1 MSTPIANN
9 RMTLVAVR
17 ASIEDTYFESLAAT
31 LRTHVANGIKTLVI
45 TSGGPGEG
53 KSTVTAGLARAL
65 ARPGGMSVVV
75 IDTDRFRPTLHRLFG
90 LENRG
95 GLGELLRDLY
105 HLDITHETPSQFGI
119 GDWIEILQA
128 QSKTGLLTVH
138 DSGEQYRMVLHKG
151 SITSI
156 QVPQRDEDTRI
167 GQLLLREQRVTGDQ
181 LARGLG
187 LQQATNRPLGEVLQ
201 GLGYL
206 DAAGLGITLASQFR
220 ESLRRLVSLGR
231 PQCTFTEMA
240 EAYLPATA
248 GQHTE
253 PPVHALGG
261 DHALDRLADYL
272 KRPFLANQIPSY
284 LKDTEFENL
293 KVLTSG
299 SVPYS
304 LLDARYALPFQ
315 RLLERLSRIFDVV
328 LIDSPPVAM
337 ASPAEAIAGIADGVI
352 MVVKADGYDAQVLQ
366 QAKTQLD
373 RVSARFVG
381 VVLNQL
387 DMRHADPLL
396 YYYGAYQP

>member
-1 MSTPIANN
+1 MSTPIANK
-9 RMTLVAVR
+9 RLTLVTAR
-17 ASIEDTYFESLAAT
+17 TSIEAAYFESLAAT
-31 LRTHVANGIKTLVI
+31 LRTHVASGMKTLVI

-53 KSTVTAGLARAL
+53 KSTVTAGLARAI
-65 ARPGGMSVVV
+65 ARTGGMSVVV

-90 LENRG
+90 LENRR
-95 GLGELLRDLY
+95 GLGELLEDLY
-105 HLDITHETPSQFGI
+105 HLDIMHETPSQFGI
-119 GDWIEILQA
+119 GDWVEILQA
-128 QSKTGLLTVH
+128 QGKTGLLTVT
-138 DSGEQYRMVLHKG
+138 DSGEQYRMVFHKG

-156 QVPQRDEDTRI
+156 QMPQRDEDTRI
-167 GQLLLREQRVTGDQ
+167 GQLLVREQRVSNDQ
-181 LARGLG
+181 LARGLN
-187 LQQATNRPLGEVLQ
+187 LQHATQRPLGEVLQ

-206 DAAGLGITLASQFR
+206 DAAGLGMTLANQFR
-220 ESLRRLVSLGR
+220 ESLRRLVSLAR
-231 PQCTFTEMA
+231 PECTFTEMA

-253 PPVHALGG
+253 APVHALGG
-261 DHALDRLADYL
+261 EHALDRLADYL

-284 LKDTEFENL
+284 FKDTEFENL

-304 LLDARYALPFQ
+304 LLDARYAQPFQ
-315 RLLERLSRIFDVV
+315 RLLDRLSRIFDVV

-337 ASPAEAIAGIADGVI
+337 ASPAEKIASIADGVI
-352 MVVKADGYDAQVLQ
+352 MVVKADGYDAQVVQ
-366 QAKTQLD
+366 QAKAQLD